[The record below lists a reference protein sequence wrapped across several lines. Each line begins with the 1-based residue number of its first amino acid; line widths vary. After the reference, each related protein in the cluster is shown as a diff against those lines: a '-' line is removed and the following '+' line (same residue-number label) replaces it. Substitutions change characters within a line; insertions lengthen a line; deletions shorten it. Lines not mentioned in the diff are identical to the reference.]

1 MEVASRG
8 RTGELQPSMKWV
20 VATRN
25 QDKLREIRTIF
36 ADLPITLLDLKEF
49 PHIGTVEETGTTLQE
64 NALLKARTVHQAS
77 GYPAIAD
84 DTGLEVDALGGAP
97 GIYAARFAGPEAT
110 YRQNQDQL
118 LTLMQTIPP
127 QDRTARFRTCAAY
140 VDGSQEI
147 VAEGVVEGHIT
158 HEPLGNNGFGY
169 DPVFLVEDTERTFGQ
184 MTHQE
189 KQGRSHRARAFKA
202 LYRLLARSL
211 PLIVSKE
218 TLT

>member
-1 MEVASRG
+1 
-8 RTGELQPSMKWV
+8 MKWV

-36 ADLPITLLDLKEF
+36 AGFPVTLLDIKEF
-49 PHIGTVEETGTTLQE
+49 PHVGTIEETGTNLQE

-97 GIYAARFAGPEAT
+97 GIYAARFAGPRAT

-118 LTLMQTIPP
+118 LTLMRTIPP
-127 QDRTARFRTCAAY
+127 QNRTARFRTCAVY

-147 VAEGVVEGHIT
+147 VAEGVLEGHIT
-158 HEPLGNNGFGY
+158 REPLGNHGFGY
-169 DPVFLVEDTERTFGQ
+169 DPVFMVEDTGRTFGQ
-184 MTHQE
+184 MTHEE
-189 KQGRSHRARAFKA
+189 KQDGSHRARAFKA
-202 LYRLLARSL
+202 LHRLLAHAL
-211 PLIVSKE
+211 PLIESKE
-218 TLT
+218 TPA